1 MEGLTRKVVASSLA
15 YFKITFSY
23 IVVFMYI
30 WIYYDMLSV
39 HSSTNEINDLK
50 CKVFNFLRSELAPV
64 LSAGIADIHT
74 IG

>member
-1 MEGLTRKVVASSLA
+1 
-15 YFKITFSY
+15 
-23 IVVFMYI
+23 MYI

>member
-1 MEGLTRKVVASSLA
+1 
-15 YFKITFSY
+15 
-23 IVVFMYI
+23 MYI
-30 WIYYDMLSV
+30 WIYYDMLSA